1 MASGKRVNL
10 ETKQKAI
17 RLYYEGK
24 LTVAEI
30 ADRSGVKP
38 RAVYS
43 WIEKTGFGSR
53 QRGPERRKAI
63 KLNKA
68 EAELILLMILETEKD
83 LSGRYQYELKSIEN
97 RLLNIADELT
107 IPGGGMQHD

>member
-17 RLYYEGK
+17 RLYYQGE

-30 ADRSGVKP
+30 ADRSGVKQ

-43 WIEKTGFGSR
+43 WIEKAD
-53 QRGPERRKAI
+53 PENRKRVKRDPRKAI

-68 EAELILLMILETEKD
+68 ETELILLMILECNGIIPEKY
-83 LSGRYQYELKSIEN
+83 LNELQSIES
-97 RLLNIADELT
+97 RLLDIADELT
-107 IPGGGMQHD
+107 